1 MLFFSIIAS
10 TGCEIIYSPLWNIDE
25 FWQSCILIIWKDVL
39 NFFLIPT
46 HLSSYIKYIYPQTC
60 HQIRCSKIEIFLR
73 WIFVYTLTQA
83 FFQSTALLVI
93 SSYLQRRQKIMRK
106 TSVSNSLFLG
116 YLRSTFSLFV
126 GLFEWTPSW
135 GRKVVIPLK
144 GFSLLGLPTQPF

>member
-1 MLFFSIIAS
+1 MKNALFFN
-10 TGCEIIYSPLWNIDE
+10 YRFNRMWNNLFTSMKYWWILAKLYFNYLKRCFE
-25 FWQSCILIIWKDVL
+25 F
-39 NFFLIPT
+39 FFLIPT
-46 HLSSYIKYIYPQTC
+46 HLSSYIKYIYPKTC

-144 GFSLLGLPTQPF
+144 GFSLLDF